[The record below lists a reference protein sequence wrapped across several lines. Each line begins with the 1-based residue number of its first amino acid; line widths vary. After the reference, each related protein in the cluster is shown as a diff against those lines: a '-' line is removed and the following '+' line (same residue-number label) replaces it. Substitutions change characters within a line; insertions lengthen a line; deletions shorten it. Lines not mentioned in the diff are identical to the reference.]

1 MKNYYMKYFYKILKT
16 EANGQN
22 WKRFRKLVKG
32 KAGLMIKVDI
42 LNMLCASQISS
53 FGLRWMSAVIMKYKI
68 YILWFSN

>member
-42 LNMLCASQISS
+42 LNMLYASQIFFFWS
-53 FGLRWMSAVIMKYKI
+53 
-68 YILWFSN
+68 